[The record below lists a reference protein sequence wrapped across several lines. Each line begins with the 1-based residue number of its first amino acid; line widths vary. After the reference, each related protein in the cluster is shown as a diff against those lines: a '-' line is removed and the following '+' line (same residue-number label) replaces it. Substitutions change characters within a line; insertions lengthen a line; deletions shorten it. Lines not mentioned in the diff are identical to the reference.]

1 MGQKDKLMIEGGSL
15 CIWGEWFG
23 RPYDNFHKVKSVR
36 WEECE
41 IIIYFDQDESLY
53 ISNPSN
59 ITNEDKQLC
68 IGEASKILFAWYYYG
83 KPRTYENLYVRQY
96 TKDTDGTIVR
106 AEGKRRDVK
115 DGDGIVFQPKSEN
128 AIYIAN

>member
-23 RPYDNFHKVKSVR
+23 RPYDNSHKVKSVR

-59 ITNEDKQLC
+59 IINEDKQLC
-68 IGEASKILFAWYYYG
+68 IGEASKILFTWYYYG

-115 DGDGIVFQPKSEN
+115 DSDGIVFQPKSEH